1 MMKSIKT
8 ILSEED
14 PTPWTGSE
22 ATEKLVR
29 DQVEARFGKKEASKF
44 RAKYDARSFRE
55 WLKRKK
61 IVNKGE
67 HGLESF
73 VIIEKKNPQTGEVI
87 KKYPKKIWLF
97 HRRQVSPMQ

>member
-1 MMKSIKT
+1 MFKSVKEI
-8 ILSEED
+8 INEDD
-14 PTPWTGSE
+14 PTPWTGCE
-22 ATEKLVR
+22 ATEKLLR
-29 DQVEARFGKKEASKF
+29 SQILERWGQKEADKY
-44 RAKYDARSFRE
+44 RAKYDARTFRE

-73 VIIEKKNPQTGEVI
+73 VVIEKKDQEGNVI

-97 HRRQVSPMQ
+97 HKRQVSPMQ